1 MQTDV
6 EEAEY
11 NLNQA
16 INSSNKSD
24 VTISVSDDVLATQSL
39 QDNQLQL
46 LQTLRDLSYDNP
58 ESLENLVSGYRDVKI
73 DFVNQDG
80 TETNVFDS
88 SSDSSLPKLLVGKAF
103 QPGDTHV
110 GLNMAINQNQ
120 IPSDELITKITFTI
134 ETDYGYADY
143 NDKLYL
149 LN

>member
-88 SSDSSLPKLLVGKAF
+88 SSNSSLPKLLVGKAF